1 MAWHIPQELMNNNPL
16 SKNEVEERY
25 KKYCKNNNID
35 LIRLKYSDFEKKEK
49 YKIILK
55 NKFLC

>member
-1 MAWHIPQELMNNNPL
+1 MLEIRQK
-16 SKNEVEERY
+16 SK
-25 KKYCKNNNID
+25 KKKDKIKKKKKKNNNID